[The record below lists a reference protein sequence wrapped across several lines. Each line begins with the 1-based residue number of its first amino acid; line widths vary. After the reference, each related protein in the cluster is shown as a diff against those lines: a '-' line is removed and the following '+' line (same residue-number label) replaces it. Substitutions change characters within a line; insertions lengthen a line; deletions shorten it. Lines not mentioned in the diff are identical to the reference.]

1 MKSRR
6 RTKRGEQACFR
17 DKCHPPGGCVLVLLI
32 IFMVTAPML
41 QMGIDINLPQV
52 KAKTIDVS
60 EEKIVLTVNGNKDIF
75 INNYKTTLPELG
87 VKLESIFKSRI
98 EREVYMRADK
108 RRALWLCRPG
118 HGGSQEGRGR
128 QARDDYRTSQG
139 AAEHAVRFWQT
150 EPAKLRHE
158 QDVVISLLVHTLFI
172 SALLFSS
179 HCLLKRSLSA
189 RFMTSTL

>member
-6 RTKRGEQACFR
+6 RTNGENR
-17 DKCHPPGGCVLVLLI
+17 LVSEINVTPLVDVILVLLI

-41 QMGIDINLPQV
+41 QMGMDINLPQV

-60 EEKIVLTVNGNKDIF
+60 EEKIVLNINGNRDIF

-108 RRALWLCRPG
+108 NVPYG
-118 HGGSQEGRGR
+118 YVVQVM
-128 QARDDYRTSQG
+128 
-139 AAEHAVRFWQT
+139 AEVRKAGVDKLGMIT
-150 EPAKLRHE
+150 EPPRE
-158 QDVVISLLVHTLFI
+158 Q
-172 SALLFSS
+172 
-179 HCLLKRSLSA
+179 
-189 RFMTSTL
+189 